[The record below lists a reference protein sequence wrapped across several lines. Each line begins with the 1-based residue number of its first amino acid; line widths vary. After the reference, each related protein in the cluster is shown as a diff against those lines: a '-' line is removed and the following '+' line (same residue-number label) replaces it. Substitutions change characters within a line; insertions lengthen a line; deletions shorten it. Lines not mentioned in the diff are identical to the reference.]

1 MPSVYDLKSRFQGLL
16 RPLMKLLAKLGVKPN
31 GLTLAALAGSA
42 VVGVAVLTAFEDPRW
57 LLLLPAWLFLR
68 MALNALDGMMA
79 RECAMA
85 TPLGA
90 VLNELGDVLSDLAL
104 YLPLCVAAPRALVL
118 ILAFSILAALTEF
131 CGVLAQALRGVRRYD
146 GPMGKSDR
154 AFIVGLAALV
164 AALAP
169 STLAYWPWVFFAASL
184 LEVWTCGN
192 RLRGALA
199 PRGELAP

>member
-16 RPLMKLLAKLGVKPN
+16 RPLMRLLVKLGVTPN
-31 GLTLAALAGSA
+31 ELTLAALLGSA
-42 VVGVAVLTAFEDPRW
+42 AVGVAVLMAYEERRW
-57 LLLLPAWLFLR
+57 LLLVPAWLLVR

-90 VLNELGDVLSDLAL
+90 VLNEVGDVLSDLTL
-104 YLPLCVAAPRALVL
+104 YLPLSAAAPRAVIF
-118 ILAFSILAALTEF
+118 ILAFSLLAALTEF
-131 CGVLAQALRGVRRYD
+131 CGVLAQALGGVRRYD

-164 AALAP
+164 AALVPA
-169 STLAYWPWVFFAASL
+169 TLAYWPWVFGAASL

-192 RLRGALA
+192 RLRGALI
-199 PRGELAP
+199 PLEEKTP